1 MRFTNLCYN
10 CCMKKIAIA
19 LILIFVFSGVGFARD
34 NSTTSASVKYDL
46 PYPGM
51 LPDHKL
57 YKLKVL
63 RDKVMLFIIQ
73 DPIKKAE
80 QHLLLADK
88 RILMAKILA
97 DKGNV
102 ELAKETALKGENE
115 ITLLVFLFKDERRK
129 PTKEL
134 FNRVEK
140 ASFKHQEVLN
150 DIAKKVEKKYK
161 KTFETVVYFSTVN
174 LGELR
179 KIYKDY

>member
-1 MRFTNLCYN
+1 
-10 CCMKKIAIA
+10 MKKI
-19 LILIFVFSGVGFARD
+19 LVILMFVFLEIFPSVSYAQ
-34 NSTTSASVKYDL
+34 TPTSIPTPTPIKYNL

-51 LPDHKL
+51 LPDNPL

-63 RDKVMLFIIQ
+63 RDKATLFLMRN
-73 DPIKKAE
+73 PNRKAE
-80 QHLLLADK
+80 YHILLADK
-88 RILMAKILA
+88 RIQMAKIL
-97 DKGNV
+97 V
-102 ELAKETALKGENE
+102 ERGKVDIAKETALKGENE
-115 ITLLVFLFKDERRK
+115 ITLLVFLLKDERKK

-150 DIAKKVEKKYK
+150 DIAKKVEKKDK

>member
-1 MRFTNLCYN
+1 
-10 CCMKKIAIA
+10 
-19 LILIFVFSGVGFARD
+19 
-34 NSTTSASVKYDL
+34 
-46 PYPGM
+46 
-51 LPDHKL
+51 
-57 YKLKVL
+57 
-63 RDKVMLFIIQ
+63 
-73 DPIKKAE
+73 
-80 QHLLLADK
+80 
-88 RILMAKILA
+88 MAKILA

-150 DIAKKVEKKYK
+150 GIAKKVEEKDR

-174 LGELR
+174 LEELR
-179 KIYKDY
+179 KIYKNH